1 MGATRLTVLR
11 LDAPRPNAILRQNGV
26 MIEVILRRAAEP
38 RTKTPLLFVHGA
50 WHGAWCWER
59 GFLDFF
65 SERGWNSYA
74 LSLRN
79 HGESLDQ
86 GSLRWIRH
94 GSFVDDIASVARDF
108 ERPPVLIGHSM
119 GGYLVQKYMEDNEV
133 AGAVLMGS
141 VPVSGTFNASLRF
154 ARRHPLQFAK
164 LVLTMSLWPIV
175 STPELAREHLFGTDA
190 ADGEVGEL
198 YEMLQD
204 ESFFTYL
211 DMMGLALPKPGKTDA
226 PVMVCA
232 GSEDALFTV
241 REAHKTA
248 EAYGVAAHIFDGMPH
263 DLMLHRNWQEPARA
277 IARWLEDVT

>member
-1 MGATRLTVLR
+1 
-11 LDAPRPNAILRQNGV
+11 
-26 MIEVILRRAAEP
+26 MIEVILRRATEP
-38 RTKTPLLFVHGA
+38 RSKTPLLFVHGA
-50 WHGAWCWER
+50 WHGAWCWEH

-94 GSFVDDIASVARDF
+94 GRFVDDIASVVNDF

-119 GGYLVQKYMEDNEV
+119 GGYLVQKYMEDNDV

-141 VPVSGTFNASLRF
+141 VPVSGTLNASMRF
-154 ARRHPLQFAK
+154 ARRHPLQFTK
-164 LVLTMSLWPIV
+164 LLLAMSLWPV
-175 STPELAREHLFGTDA
+175 VASPRLAREYLFGADA
-190 ADGEVGEL
+190 SDEDVVEL
-198 YEMLQD
+198 HEMLQD
-204 ESFFTYL
+204 ESFLTYL
-211 DMMGLALPKPGKTDA
+211 DMMGMALPKPGKTDA

-248 EAYGVAAHIFDGMPH
+248 EAYGVAAHIFNGLPH
-263 DLMLHRNWQEPARA
+263 DMMLHPRWQEPARA

>member
-1 MGATRLTVLR
+1 
-11 LDAPRPNAILRQNGV
+11 

-38 RTKTPLLFVHGA
+38 RSKTPLLFVHGA

-65 SERGWNSYA
+65 SDSGWNSYA

-94 GSFVDDIASVARDF
+94 GRFVDDIASVANDLD
-108 ERPPVLIGHSM
+108 RPPVLIGHSM
-119 GGYLVQKYMEDNEV
+119 GGYLVQKYMENNEV
-133 AGAVLMGS
+133 VGAVLMGS

-154 ARRHPLQFAK
+154 ARKHPLQFAK
-164 LVLTMSLWPIV
+164 LLLTMSLWPVVASPQLVREYLIGDEV
-175 STPELAREHLFGTDA
+175 PDEQVDELH
-190 ADGEVGEL
+190 
-198 YEMLQD
+198 EMLQD

-248 EAYGVAAHIFDGMPH
+248 EAYGVTAQIFDGLPH
-263 DLMLHRNWQEPARA
+263 DMMLHPRWQEPARA